1 MKYKALFFDADGVLI
16 KDKYLFSE
24 LLERE
29 HGISKAK
36 TLPFFTGVFK
46 QCSLGQADLKEE
58 LLKVIVDWDWRGTVD
73 ELIDYWLSRGT
84 EIDPEVADYI
94 SGLQKFGTR
103 CFVAT
108 DQERYR
114 GDFLEEILGGGKVV
128 EKVFCSANFGCKK
141 KTPEFWGRVFQT
153 VDGVLKDQILFVD
166 DDKENV
172 QNVSMLGIESCL
184 FVDLKSLKD
193 FLSQS

>member
-1 MKYKALFFDADGVLI
+1 MKN
-16 KDKYLFSE
+16 
-24 LLERE
+24 
-29 HGISKAK
+29 H
-36 TLPFFTGVFK
+36 FFT
-46 QCSLGQADLKEE
+46 QDL
-58 LLKVIVDWDWRGTVD
+58 
-73 ELIDYWLSRGT
+73 S
-84 EIDPEVADYI
+84 
-94 SGLQKFGTR
+94 
-103 CFVAT
+103 
-108 DQERYR
+108 
-114 GDFLEEILGGGKVV
+114 
-128 EKVFCSANFGCKK
+128 KK